1 VPLNAA
7 NSAEVRQLY
16 QPLRLS
22 PTYHQAD
29 QTVDVKVDPMADC
42 VENRDRWSGAQR
54 IWDQRLGF
62 IRGQGTVQQ

>member
-22 PTYHQAD
+22 PTYHQAA
-29 QTVDVKVDPMADC
+29 QTVGVKVDPMADC
-42 VENRDRWSGAQR
+42 VGNRDRWSGA
-54 IWDQRLGF
+54 
-62 IRGQGTVQQ
+62 